1 MASLSPIA
9 ASAKAKSP
17 KEIILEFRKKHAK
30 KIKRNKISISEII
43 EMKNEGRR

>member
-9 ASAKAKSP
+9 GPAKAKSP

-30 KIKRNKISISEII
+30 TIARNKLSMAEII